1 MRQRLLSQ
9 EAFAIAALAFSL
21 LFIFVDQAHD
31 TGLSKGHRGWCSANV
46 LAIIEHAKLENGFVG
61 HTLMWQ
67 DPDGTRSYTYFDRYP
82 VFFSAAMHVVL
93 NTVELSRGEQI
104 FVARQ
109 AMNALYCASV
119 IFAVLFL
126 LELGVSV
133 PIAVGAATLAAS
145 GRLLVFY
152 RDMIHFDHAA
162 LTGFVALIWAIARW
176 YRLRNN
182 TFILGMTAFA
192 VCMGRGYASFA
203 VLAVW
208 WIVEA
213 VLAWRA
219 GRAAPLAT
227 FKGIVLGAPTRACA
241 LAIGIAVACLSY
253 NIWREAEKNDIG
265 WTEVGIVDSARRR
278 LTSTNDD
285 ELSAGNKKELQW
297 ARFANEQARRFVINA
312 QPFSASPIQPKKHS
326 ERSVLLAL
334 AIFAVIGVYVARR
347 KPELRPPLIVAAL
360 AGVVWITAMR
370 RLTAFHDF
378 TMMFTYSANTVLM
391 LALVGWIPRRAALL
405 ATVLGCSVLVNST
418 YKRNTSLERAEE
430 EGEAYTKDFARIEKL
445 LEPGEV
451 YVTDP
456 LDRRKIVPGVPAAV
470 GWFLPHNPMARDE
483 KSNTTISTKKNKKGL
498 GVNLTPM
505 NTKLFLYRK

>member
-61 HTLMWQ
+61 HTLLWQ

-162 LTGFVALIWAIARW
+162 LTGFMALIWAIARW

-182 TFILGMTAFA
+182 TFVFGMTAFA
-192 VCMGRGYASFA
+192 VSMGRGYASFA

-208 WIVEA
+208 WLVEA
-213 VLAWRA
+213 VLALRA
-219 GRAAPLAT
+219 GRAAPLAAI
-227 FKGIVLGAPTRACA
+227 KSIVLGAPTRAA
-241 LAIGIAVACLSY
+241 VLAIGIAVACLSY

-265 WTEVGIVDSARRR
+265 WMEVGIVDSARRR
-278 LTSTNDD
+278 LAMSDKFND
-285 ELSAGNKKELQW
+285 KKKKDLQW
-297 ARFANEQARRFVINA
+297 STFGYEQSRRFMSNA
-312 QPFSASPIQPKKHS
+312 QPFSGPAIEPKKKGAQP
-326 ERSVLLAL
+326 VLFTL
-334 AIFAVIGVYVARR
+334 AICAVIGVYVARR

-360 AGVVWITAMR
+360 AGAVWIAAMR
-370 RLTAFHDF
+370 NLTAFHDF
-378 TMMFTYSANTVLM
+378 TMMFMYSAGTILA
-391 LALVGWIPRRAALL
+391 LALVGWLPRRAALL

-418 YKRNTSLERAEE
+418 YRRNTSLERAEE
-430 EGEAYTKDFARIEKL
+430 EGEAYTREFAQIEKL
-445 LEPGEV
+445 LKPGEV

-456 LDRRKIVPGVPAAV
+456 LDRRRVVPGVPYAV
-470 GWFLPHNPMARDE
+470 GWFLPHHPMAKDD
-483 KSNTTISTKKNKKGL
+483 KSNTTISRTKNKKEL
-498 GVNLTPM
+498 GVNLTPKHK
-505 NTKLFLYRK
+505 KLFLYRT